1 MADPVSISLGP
12 YLLQVATDFGPRI
25 VGFRRDGGP
34 EMFARL
40 GPGVVIDRPDSG
52 IYRFRGG
59 HRLWAAPEV
68 PSITYAPDDEAC
80 AVTEM
85 TGDVTGVNTLGRPDR
100 AGLAKGIDVIADD
113 GSLLVDHV
121 LTNAG
126 SAPIQVAPW
135 AITQLRL
142 GGTAIIPIDG
152 KTDPDRLQA
161 NASLVLWPYTDLGD
175 PRVTW
180 RQGGLMVRAEAGP
193 AFKIG
198 AGPDPGRLG
207 YLLDGHLFTKTVEPA
222 REGRFADRGAVGQ
235 FYLGDAF
242 CELETV
248 GPLVNLQ
255 PEEETSHR
263 EVWAMGACDDQDAA
277 WAVVSEGGR

>member
-1 MADPVSISLGP
+1 VADPVSISLGP

-34 EMFARL
+34 DLMAVL

-68 PSITYAPDDEAC
+68 PSITYAPDDEPC
-80 AVTEM
+80 EIS
-85 TGDVTGVNTLGRPDR
+85 TGSENASVVGPPDR
-100 AGLAKGIDVIADD
+100 AGLVKRIDLSHSDD
-113 GSLLVDHV
+113 GPLVDHV

-126 SAPIQVAPW
+126 SEPIQVAPW

-152 KTDPDRLQA
+152 KADPDRLQA
-161 NASLVLWPYTDLGD
+161 HASLALWPYTDLGD

-180 RQGGLMVRAEAGP
+180 HEGALMVRAQAGP

-198 AGPDPGRLG
+198 TGPDPGRLG

-222 REGRFADRGAVGQ
+222 REGGYPDRGAVGQ

>member
-1 MADPVSISLGP
+1 
-12 YLLQVATDFGPRI
+12 
-25 VGFRRDGGP
+25 
-34 EMFARL
+34 MFARL

-126 SAPIQVAPW
+126 SEPIQVAPW

-193 AFKIG
+193 AYGGLEASLLPDAGYHTAYRLTLGIRPSFGHTRADLRLDYRLAGLGGVGHGLQALAKRRVDLLAHQRQLHRPLHSAGAARRPTPIG
-198 AGPDPGRLG
+198 MPEPPEAEAEQDDAEDDAQDPRDVGS
-207 YLLDGHLFTKTVEPA
+207 HL
-222 REGRFADRGAVGQ
+222 
-235 FYLGDAF
+235 
-242 CELETV
+242 
-248 GPLVNLQ
+248 
-255 PEEETSHR
+255 
-263 EVWAMGACDDQDAA
+263 
-277 WAVVSEGGR
+277 